1 MNSDLNLIGISD
13 LLNDCYEKVDF
24 RSVMFNKGN
33 GWRRIISIFRFV
45 SETENEL
52 KTKTESLG
60 LDRYSTSKFKIHH
73 EIIDKSD
80 WEDTLL
86 ELYNEINDNKE
97 IYDTDQIH
105 FNYDISKKFNNKFKS
120 EFLNPSRWGLFIQRE
135 VNENNLIN
143 FYCTVPNRNI
153 HHRQFNEFL
162 KPEMLKLG
170 EESVYD
176 VVNRTMELDGYS
188 SQNSLYFSIA
198 FPIYINVSEIGYTPE
213 IISVKIRIHEKFEKA
228 KIFFNIYSDTKFQ
241 ENLLIDKK
249 NFVFLK
255 DSPNAIKLDKGFYE
269 VRIDLDFKE
278 YSCTPNFKMRVWWE
292 ELPEIQLFEY
302 QHPVSSPRMRS
313 SERLTSTEMKE
324 NKIEDVNNLKF
335 QTIIDSK
342 ITFENDYKDIVN
354 EINLAYKSRFFD
366 CVYILVRKLLE
377 NLLIDCLREYYT
389 MNNVERFY
397 NDDRSRFLT
406 LGNLRLNFN
415 EMIHDKRFKAS
426 VGHVPQNVVDYLDLF
441 KETGDSSAHSFFSIN
456 HQYVIETNRDKLEI
470 ILYQL
475 TKVYKRLRKQ
485 VVD

>member
-1 MNSDLNLIGISD
+1 
-13 LLNDCYEKVDF
+13 
-24 RSVMFNKGN
+24 
-33 GWRRIISIFRFV
+33 
-45 SETENEL
+45 
-52 KTKTESLG
+52 
-60 LDRYSTSKFKIHH
+60 
-73 EIIDKSD
+73 
-80 WEDTLL
+80 
-86 ELYNEINDNKE
+86 
-97 IYDTDQIH
+97 
-105 FNYDISKKFNNKFKS
+105 
-120 EFLNPSRWGLFIQRE
+120 
-135 VNENNLIN
+135 
-143 FYCTVPNRNI
+143 
-153 HHRQFNEFL
+153 
-162 KPEMLKLG
+162 MLKLG

-228 KIFFNIYSDTKFQ
+228 KIFFNIYSDTTFQ

-249 NFVFLK
+249 KIVFLK

-302 QHPVSSPRMRS
+302 QHPVSLPRMWS

-354 EINLAYKSRFFD
+354 EINLAYKSGFFD

-456 HQYVIETNRDKLEI
+456 HQYIIETNRDKLEI

-475 TKVYKRLRKQ
+475 TKVYKRLRRQ